1 MVFDRSL
8 VPTQLAKGPAVG
20 FLVLTTSITELRLS
34 SCRLGLDWS
43 RVDHALQELNTALN
57 EFLAGED
64 QDHELALEFII
75 HRDRV
80 QHVLDCWESGAVH
93 SVERAVLANQERYVR
108 ERQRAAREAGLK
120 DGERVVEKR

>member
-20 FLVLTTSITELRLS
+20 FLVLTASITELRLS
-34 SCRLGLDWS
+34 SHRLGLDWS
-43 RVDHALQELNTALN
+43 GVDHVLLELNTALN

-80 QHVLDCWESGAVH
+80 QHVLDCWESGTVH

>member
-1 MVFDRSL
+1 MVLDNL
-8 VPTQLAKGPAVG
+8 VLPPQLSKGPAVG
-20 FLVLTTSITELRLS
+20 FLVLTASITELRLS
-34 SCRLGLDWS
+34 SHRLGLDWS
-43 RVDHALQELNTALN
+43 GVDHVLLELNTALN

-80 QHVLDCWESGAVH
+80 QHVLDCWESGTVH

>member
-20 FLVLTTSITELRLS
+20 FLCLTQSLTELRLLS
-34 SCRLGLDWS
+34 SRLPLDWS
-43 RVDHALQELNTALN
+43 RVDEKLQELNTALN
-57 EFLAGED
+57 DFLAGED
-64 QDHELALEFII
+64 QDHDVVLEFII

-80 QHVLDCWESGAVH
+80 RHVLDCWENGEVH

-108 ERQRAAREAGLK
+108 ERQQAAREHK
-120 DGERVVEKR
+120 K

>member
-20 FLVLTTSITELRLS
+20 FLVLTASITELRLS
-34 SCRLGLDWS
+34 SGRLGLEWS
-43 RVDHALQELNTALN
+43 GVDHALLELNTALN

-80 QHVLDCWESGAVH
+80 RHVLDCWENGAVH

-108 ERQRAAREAGLK
+108 ERQQAAREH
-120 DGERVVEKR
+120 KR

>member
-20 FLVLTTSITELRLS
+20 FLVLTQCLAEFRLS
-34 SCRLGLDWS
+34 DTRLCCDWREIES
-43 RVDHALQELNTALN
+43 RLKKLETALD
-57 EFLAGED
+57 EYLSRED

-80 QHVLDCWESGAVH
+80 SCTLDAWQKGSMN
-93 SVERAVLANQERYVR
+93 SVERTVLENQERYVR
-108 ERQRAAREAGLK
+108 ERQRAAREGRLGN
-120 DGERVVEKR
+120 DNTR